1 MAGPV
6 EEAGKVAAGAIEG
19 LKNQPMMLA
28 LVLLQAFVLAAVLYN
43 SINRQA
49 AIDKQFHEV
58 FEVLNKCMQ
67 GHIDTPSQP

>member
-19 LKNQPMMLA
+19 LKNQPLLLA

-43 SINRQA
+43 SIHRQTA
-49 AIDKQFHEV
+49 TDNQFKHV
-58 FEVLNKCMQ
+58 FDLLETCMR
-67 GHIDTPSQP
+67 GHLSSPTD